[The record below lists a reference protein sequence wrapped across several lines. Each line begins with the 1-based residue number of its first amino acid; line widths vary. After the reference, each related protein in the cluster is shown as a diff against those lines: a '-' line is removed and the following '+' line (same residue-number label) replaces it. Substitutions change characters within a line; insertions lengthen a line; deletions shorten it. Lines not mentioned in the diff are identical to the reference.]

1 MLGLV
6 RGGIANAPPDVFAA
20 GNVYHSRQGRELL
33 REGFSLNL
41 KTTRF
46 QRHEVIARPPLGRGT
61 GKNRDVATAV
71 IVKILNTPLT
81 RTVAIFVNRH
91 LTVERTDRWISEVFA
106 ALETRHLRWV
116 LGCDNLFER
125 SWPRTTHG

>member
-33 REGFSLNL
+33 REGYSLNL
-41 KTTRF
+41 KATRF
-46 QRHEVIARPPLGRGT
+46 ERHEVIARPPLGRGT

-71 IVKILNTPLT
+71 IVEILNTPLT
-81 RTVAIFVNRH
+81 QLGFCLPIAYPRH
-91 LTVERTDRWISEVFA
+91 NEANSG
-106 ALETRHLRWV
+106 ALYQV
-116 LGCDNLFER
+116 D
-125 SWPRTTHG
+125 S